1 MNGDEFLLRREDT
14 KDWVRFVVTSWSPTV
29 NGATNG
35 WETTKDTNTY
45 EQNHPNWALGQLY
58 NKQGVAI
65 SGYVYFNGCALSQG
79 CLLYGGDSVGFGS
92 NLNWLDKSG
101 AYGGAWAGGGVKFYW
116 GTGTEVI

>member
-1 MNGDEFLLRREDT
+1 MLRREDT

-35 WETTKDTNTY
+35 WER
-45 EQNHPNWALGQLY
+45 EHPFWARGQLY